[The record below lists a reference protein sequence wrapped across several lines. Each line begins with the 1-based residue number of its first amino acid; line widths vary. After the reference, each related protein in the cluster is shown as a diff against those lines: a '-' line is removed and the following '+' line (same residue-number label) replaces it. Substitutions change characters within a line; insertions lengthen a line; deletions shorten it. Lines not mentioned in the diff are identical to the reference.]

1 MGGGRLPSW
10 EDGTWR
16 DAQFMKRI
24 FRGSQGSSVLCK
36 QTATKI
42 TSFSAGVIFFLRIN
56 AADNASLNKKGGN
69 I

>member
-1 MGGGRLPSW
+1 
-10 EDGTWR
+10 
-16 DAQFMKRI
+16 MKRI